1 MTDRPAIEVGKLFKS
16 FGDLY
21 ALRNISFSVKKGE
34 FVTIFGPNGAGKT
47 TLIRILSTIT
57 TATSGTLTIGGF
69 SLGKESHEIRKRIGI
84 IAHQTLLYDNL
95 TAEENLLFYAKLY
108 GLKKPIDTIH
118 ASLDEVGL
126 LARKDTYVRTFSRGM
141 QQRLSI
147 ARAMLH
153 NPEILFLDEPYTG
166 LDKHA
171 AEMLSGWLRRL
182 KNSQNTI
189 LMVTHNLEA
198 GLEMADRVAVLIK
211 GKLVYDKYR
220 SEIQATS
227 FRTQYDQLVYG
238 GTVANAAAN

>member
-1 MTDRPAIEVGKLFKS
+1 MSEPPAIEVGRLYKS

-21 ALRNISFSVKKGE
+21 ALRDISLSVNKGE

-57 TATSGTLTIGGF
+57 TATSGKLTIGGF
-69 SLGKESHEIRKRIGI
+69 SLGKQSHEIRKRIGL

-95 TAEENLLFYAKLY
+95 SAEENLLFYAKLY
-108 GLKKPIDTIH
+108 GLKNATEVIH
-118 ASLDEVGL
+118 RSLDEVGL
-126 LARKDTYVRTFSRGM
+126 LPRKDDHVRTFSRGM

-182 KNSQNTI
+182 KNSRNTI

-198 GLEMADRVAVLIK
+198 GLEMADRVAVLLK
-211 GKLVYDKYR
+211 GRLVYDKYR
-220 SEIQATS
+220 SEIQSTS
-227 FRTQYDQLVYG
+227 FKAQYDELVYG
-238 GTVANAAAN
+238 GTAANAAAN